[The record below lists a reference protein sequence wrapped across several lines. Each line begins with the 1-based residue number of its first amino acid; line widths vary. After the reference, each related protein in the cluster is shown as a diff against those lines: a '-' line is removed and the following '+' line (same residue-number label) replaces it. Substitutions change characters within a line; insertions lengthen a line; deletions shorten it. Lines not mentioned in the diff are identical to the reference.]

1 MTTVH
6 SYTNDQN
13 LLDLPHK
20 DLRRARAAAL
30 SIIPTSTGAAS
41 AGGEVMPELKGKFDG
56 IAMRVPTPNV
66 SIVDLN
72 ALVEKKTTGDEVNGA
87 LREAAHGG
95 AGGSGTGKDKRDP
108 RRQRGAAGVGRFP
121 QELQLVDR
129 GQRVHERDGRRLR
142 EGPLVVRQ
150 RMGVLEPLRGP
161 GDHARQ
167 TRAVKKTIRDL
178 NVKGRRVFIR

>member
-30 SIIPTSTGAAS
+30 SIIPTSTGAAT
-41 AGGEVMPELKGKFDG
+41 AVGEVMPELKGKFDG

-72 ALVEKKTTGDEVNGA
+72 AIVDKKTTGEEVNAA
-87 LREAAHGG
+87 LREAAN
-95 AGGSGTGKDKRDP
+95 GKMKGILAMSD
-108 RRQRGAAGVGRFP
+108 
-121 QELQLVDR
+121 E
-129 GQRVHERDGRRLR
+129 
-142 EGPLVVRQ
+142 PLVSIDFRRNPNSSIVDSEYTSVID
-150 RMGVLEPLRGP
+150 GDFVKVLSWYDNEWGYSNRCVDLVMKLVKRG
-161 GDHARQ
+161 
-167 TRAVKKTIRDL
+167 L
-178 NVKGRRVFIR
+178 